1 MIFKYKKFN
10 IGTIDCGQLGKY
22 EGIQFNTTEE
32 INPNADM
39 PKVILDAVKA
49 YEYPNFCIT
58 FKELIEVCQEYE
70 DRKKDIKFTEIN
82 Y

>member
-1 MIFKYKKFN
+1 MIFRYRKFN
-10 IGTIDCGQLGKY
+10 IGSITNELGSF
-22 EGIQFNTTEE
+22 EGIEFDTTKD

-58 FKELIEVCQEYE
+58 FNELIEVC
-70 DRKKDIKFTEIN
+70 
-82 Y
+82 